1 MDLAAI
7 LKNVRGW
14 LDDEVG
20 PDTEKLWSDLELA
33 EYANDVI
40 EELCDEV
47 DLIKDSTTA
56 ADIDSNPVCTITLVL
71 DQSTYDLHPKITK
84 VTRAKISSET
94 QPLTAAT
101 VEGLDIA
108 YPGWETNDSGTPQY
122 IVIEPEEGKLEI
134 YPAPDS
140 TIAGETLDLTV
151 YRLPLVELDATDA
164 LNDVPEINAK
174 YHRKL
179 VLGILAKAY
188 RKKDSETRN
197 DKLEAFYEQVW
208 QANIEKIKI
217 ANLRL
222 RRVPKTVSPGGAFK

>member
-1 MDLAAI
+1 MDLATI
-7 LKNVRGW
+7 IGNTRNW

-20 PDTEKLWSDLELA
+20 PDTEKLWSDLELT

-40 EELCDEV
+40 EELTEEV

-56 ADIDSNPVCTITLVL
+56 AVCTITLVL
-71 DQSTYDLHPKITK
+71 NQSTYTLHPKITR
-84 VTRAKISSET
+84 VLRAKISSET
-94 QPLTAAT
+94 KPLTPAT
-101 VEGLDIA
+101 VEGLDVA
-108 YPGWETNDSGTPQY
+108 YPDWEDNDSGTPQY
-122 IVIEPEEGKLEI
+122 IVVESETGKIEI

-164 LNDVPEINAK
+164 LDESPEISAR

-179 VLGILAKAY
+179 IPGILARCY

-197 DKLEAFYEQVW
+197 DKLEMHYEAVW
-208 QANIEKIKI
+208 QSNIEKIRL
-217 ANLRL
+217 ATMRL
-222 RRVPKTVSPGGAFK
+222 RRTAKTTSVRRAFK

>member
-1 MDLAAI
+1 MDLATI

-20 PDTEKLWSDLELA
+20 PDTEKLWSDLELT

-56 ADIDSNPVCTITLVL
+56 ADGDSNPVCTITLIE
-71 DQSTYDLHPKITK
+71 DQGTYDLHPSINK
-84 VTRAKISSET
+84 VIRAKISSET
-94 QPLTAAT
+94 KPLTPAT
-101 VEGLDIA
+101 VEGLDVA
-108 YPGWETNDSGTPQY
+108 YPGWEDESGVPQY
-122 IVIEPEEGKLEI
+122 FIVEPEDGKIRLS
-134 YPAPDS
+134 YAPNAD
-140 TIAGETLDLTV
+140 IAGETLDLTV
-151 YRLPLVELDATDA
+151 YRMPLVELDATDA
-164 LNDVPEINAK
+164 LDDVPEINAK

-179 VLGILAKAY
+179 TPGILARAY

-197 DKLEAFYEQVW
+197 EKLEKLYEQAW

-222 RRVPKTVSPGGAFK
+222 RRVPKTVSPRGAFK